1 LLLDS
6 LDDRAKLVSAMNL
19 TFILVLLV
27 ASLAAPRAHAATPVY
42 ESVLS
47 SNLHRLIV
55 TKNQG
60 AGTQLQPYAVTFPWT
75 NVTFRMVPIPA
86 GEFLLGSPTN
96 EPGRRADEGPQ
107 RRVRLK
113 AFWMGACE
121 VSWDEYQE
129 FTEQVVARSRTPR
142 EKATHPASFT
152 NKLADAVSVPSRPY
166 IEETM
171 GMGRIGFPAINM
183 TQHAAN
189 KYCQWLS
196 AVTGEFYRLPTEAE
210 WEYACRAG
218 TTTRYSFGNDEKNLE
233 KFAWFEQNSDSKYH
247 RVGRKLP
254 NPWGLFDMH
263 GNVAEWT
270 LDGYDPHAY
279 EMLSDGVLGPYLRGW
294 RPYPHVVRG
303 GSWRD
308 DAAHLR
314 SADRQFSVPK
324 WKDADPDLPKSVWH
338 LVEADFVGFR
348 IVRPLEIPSAYEM
361 HNAWNNGVEVE

>member
-1 LLLDS
+1 MKPTFIRLLL
-6 LDDRAKLVSAMNL
+6 L
-19 TFILVLLV
+19 
-27 ASLAAPRAHAATPVY
+27 ASMAAPVSYADTPVY

-55 TKNQG
+55 MKNQG
-60 AGTQLQPYAVTFPWT
+60 ASTQLQAYAVTFPWT

-129 FTEQVVARSRTPR
+129 FTEQVSIRSHRQSDPVAPVRL
-142 EKATHPASFT
+142 FT

-218 TTTRYSFGNDEKNLE
+218 TTSRYSFGNDDKELE
-233 KFAWFEQNSDSKYH
+233 KFAWFEDNSDSKYH
-247 RVGRKLP
+247 RVGRKQP
-254 NPWGLFDMH
+254 NAWGLYDMH

-270 LDGYDPHAY
+270 LDGYDLHAY
-279 EMLSDGVLGPYLRGW
+279 EMLSDGVLGPYLRGS

-308 DAAHLR
+308 GPVHLR

-324 WKDADPDLPKSVWH
+324 WKEADPDLPKSRWH

-348 IVRPLEIPSAYEM
+348 IVRPLEIPSADKM
-361 HNAWNNGVEVE
+361 HKAWNNGVELE

>member
-1 LLLDS
+1 MTAGS
-6 LDDRAKLVSAMNL
+6 LY
-19 TFILVLLV
+19 
-27 ASLAAPRAHAATPVY
+27 AAIPPY

-47 SNLHRLIV
+47 SNLHRLI
-55 TKNQG
+55 TTNSQP
-60 AGTQLQPYAVTFPWT
+60 ATTRMQPYSVTFPGT

-96 EPGRRADEGPQ
+96 EPGRRPDEGPQ

-121 VSWDEYQE
+121 VTWNEYEPFLYQ
-129 FTEQVVARSRTPR
+129 TRVRSRTSQER
-142 EKATHPASFT
+142 ATLAYRTT
-152 NKLADAVSVPSRPY
+152 NALVDAVSVPSLPY
-166 IEETM
+166 IEPSM
-171 GMGRIGFPAINM
+171 GMGKEGFPAINM

-196 AVTGEFYRLPTEAE
+196 AVTGQFYRLPTEAE

-218 TTTRYSFGNDEKNLE
+218 TTSRYSFGNDEKDLD
-233 KFAWFEQNSDSKYH
+233 KFAWFENNSDSKYH
-247 RVGRKLP
+247 RVGRKQP

-270 LDGYDPHAY
+270 LDGYDPNAY
-279 EMLSDGVLGPYLRGW
+279 QMLSDGVVGPYLRGT

-303 GSWRD
+303 GSWL
-308 DAAHLR
+308 DAAAQLR
-314 SADRQFSVPK
+314 SASRQFSVPK
-324 WKDADPDLPKSVWH
+324 WKEADPDLPKSVWH

-348 IVRPLEIPSAYEM
+348 IVRPLEIPSAEEM
-361 HNAWNNGVEVE
+361 HKAWNNGVELE